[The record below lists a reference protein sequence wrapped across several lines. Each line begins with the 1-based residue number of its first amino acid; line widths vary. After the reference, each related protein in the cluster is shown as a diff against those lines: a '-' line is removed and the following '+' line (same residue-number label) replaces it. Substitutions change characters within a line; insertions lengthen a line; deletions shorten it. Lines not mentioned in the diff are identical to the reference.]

1 MAGINPTCGMKHNC
15 ALYCSSQ
22 AISNTYCQ
30 KKKVRT
36 LRDYPERIKDLR
48 EGRGLSVAEVAAGA
62 GVREATI
69 DAVEAGSYRP
79 SLDLAIRIARALG
92 TTLDDL
98 VGME

>member
-1 MAGINPTCGMKHNC
+1 M
-15 ALYCSSQ
+15 
-22 AISNTYCQ
+22 
-30 KKKVRT
+30 
-36 LRDYPERIKDLR
+36 DYPKRIRGLR

-69 DAVEAGSYRP
+69 CAVEAGSYRP
-79 SLDLAIRIARALG
+79 SLDLAISVARALG